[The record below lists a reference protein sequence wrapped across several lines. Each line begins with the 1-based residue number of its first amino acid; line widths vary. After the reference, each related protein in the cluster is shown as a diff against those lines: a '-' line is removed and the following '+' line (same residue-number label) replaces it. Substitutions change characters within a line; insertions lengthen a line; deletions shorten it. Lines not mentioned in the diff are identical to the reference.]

1 MASNVPIPYFPT
13 PPAEYNRN
21 YMDQLVR
28 AFAVFAQQVNNPGPL
43 RATTL
48 TLNPTGSKIDAGELS
63 YNTAED
69 TFDLTHLNDVVQ
81 QIGFETYMRCKND
94 TGATIANGSVVGFAG
109 VNGEI
114 KISKYIAN
122 GSVQEL
128 YFVGVTT
135 FDMADDAVGAVT
147 LYGKVRGLNTTGGPV
162 SETWAVGDILYASP
176 TTAGAL
182 TKVRPTA
189 PNVVIAVAA
198 VLSVSATDGVIMV
211 RPTVPIGLD
220 YGTFSSNADQTL
232 AAINTATAITYSTT
246 EITNGVTL
254 GSPTS
259 RIVVAQAGY
268 YQVAVSI
275 QITSSSSS
283 AKSVY
288 FWLDKNGTAIADT
301 TRAVTLSANSQF
313 FPFSTV
319 YDISLQAND
328 YVRVMWAADSTDVTL
343 DALAAS
349 AFAPAGPSV
358 IVTVT
363 QMQL

>member
-1 MASNVPIPYFPT
+1 MSSSVPVPYFPT
-13 PPAEYNRN
+13 PPQAYDRQ
-21 YMDQLVR
+21 YMAQLIR
-28 AFAVFAQQVNNPGPL
+28 AFAVFAQQVNNPGPI
-43 RATTL
+43 RGTTL
-48 TLNPTGSKIDAGELS
+48 TLNPTGEKIDAGELS
-63 YNTAED
+63 YNAAED

-81 QIGFETYMRCKND
+81 QIGFETYMRCAND
-94 TGATIANGSVVGFAG
+94 TGSAIPNGSVVGFAG

-114 KISKYIAN
+114 KIAPYVAD
-122 GSVQEL
+122 GSVREL

-135 FDMADDAVGAVT
+135 FNMADGDVGAVT
-147 LYGKVRGLNTTGGPV
+147 LYGKVRGLDTTGTPV

-198 VLSVSATDGVIMV
+198 VLSVSSTEGVIMV

-220 YGTFSSNADQTL
+220 YGTFSSSVDQTL
-232 AAINTATAITYSTT
+232 ATINTATAITFNIT
-246 EITNGVTL
+246 EISNGVAV

-259 RIVVAQAGY
+259 RLTVVEAGF
-268 YQVAVSI
+268 YQVAVSA
-275 QITSSSSS
+275 QLTSGSSS
-283 AKSVY
+283 AKQVY

-301 TRAVTLSANSQF
+301 TRVVTLSSNGQF
-313 FPFSTV
+313 LPFSTV

-328 YVRVMWAADSTDVTL
+328 YIRVMWAADSTDVTL
-343 DALAAS
+343 EALAAS

-363 QMQL
+363 QVQL